1 MVSIRVLG
9 SVRGCED
16 GLTRHRSVDCHPGRG
31 WLEAG
36 LVEVSRAY
44 TCWHTFMGGTLTA
57 SFHHEPRRVP
67 AGRWVAQRVRRLAS
81 VWLGSNIQRSLEVT
95 HPPTCE

>member
-1 MVSIRVLG
+1 VISLHVLA
-9 SVRGCED
+9 SVRGCEG
-16 GLTRHRSVDCHPGRG
+16 GLTRPGVLIAILRRG
-31 WLEAG
+31 LVVGG

-67 AGRWVAQRVRRLAS
+67 GGRWVSQRVRRLAS
-81 VWLGSNIQRSLEVT
+81 VWLDVQHAE
-95 HPPTCE
+95 